1 MNVTINGAMDG
12 NKVVFDGIKND
23 GENLDESKQGKN
35 PTKLQSSLTNKSE
48 KKINLSKKRRN
59 QTRGN

>member
-48 KKINLSKKRRN
+48 KKIV
-59 QTRGN
+59 